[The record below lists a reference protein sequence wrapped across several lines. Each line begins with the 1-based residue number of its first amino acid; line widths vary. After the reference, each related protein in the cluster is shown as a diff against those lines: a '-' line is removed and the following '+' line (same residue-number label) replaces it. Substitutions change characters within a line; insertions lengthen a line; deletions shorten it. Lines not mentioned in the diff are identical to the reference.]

1 MAKRLI
7 LVRHAK
13 SDWGDFTLKDFDRP
27 LNQRGHKNAPEM
39 AARLVEKGMKPEAI
53 VTSTALR
60 AMTTAKYFASAWEFN
75 ADHFFTEPA
84 IYEATTNTLL
94 RVVNQLD
101 NKFDKIVL
109 FGHNPGLTDLLNY
122 LSDEQISNMPTCSVA
137 IIDFP
142 FDDWSMVSG
151 GTGDLVLFDYP
162 KNGLD

>member
-1 MAKRLI
+1 MTKRLI

-39 AARLVEKGMKPEAI
+39 AARLVDKGIRPNAI

-60 AMTTAKYFASAWEFN
+60 AITTAKYFASAWQVD
-75 ADHFFTEPA
+75 ADQLITQSA
-84 IYEATTNTLL
+84 IYEATTATLL
-94 RVVNQLD
+94 KVINQ
-101 NKFDKIVL
+101 FDQQFDTIAM
-109 FGHNPGLTDLLNY
+109 FGHNPGFTDLLNY
-122 LSDEQISNMPTCSVA
+122 LTDEQISDMPTCGVA

-151 GTGDLVLFDYP
+151 GTGDLALFDYP